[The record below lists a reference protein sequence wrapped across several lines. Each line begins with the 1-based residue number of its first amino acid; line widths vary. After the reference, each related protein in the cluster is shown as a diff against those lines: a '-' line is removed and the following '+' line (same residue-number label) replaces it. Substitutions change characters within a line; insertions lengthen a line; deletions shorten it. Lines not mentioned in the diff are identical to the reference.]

1 MSATRVIAIGVFAV
15 ITVLGSTIE
24 IVARRPGSKIPAL
37 ADIAGFV
44 MRYQAG
50 RIPVGR
56 IAVYGFW
63 WWLGWHF
70 FAR

>member
-1 MSATRVIAIGVFAV
+1 MSVTRIVAIGAFAM
-15 ITVLGSTIE
+15 ITVLGSAIE
-24 IVARRPGSKIPAL
+24 MVARRPGSKVPTL

-56 IAVYGFW
+56 IAVCGFW